1 MLSTLF
7 GFFGFTFFVFFYTAY
22 RLRNDNFKTSK
33 DYFLGGKSLSG
44 SIIAGSMLLTNIS
57 TEHLIGMNGS
67 AYKNG
72 MIVIAWEVTSAIA
85 LVIAAIYLI
94 PRFLRMGLTTIPEF
108 LEQRFNSQIRSIVA
122 FLLML
127 SFVITL
133 LPIVLYSGAINLE
146 SVFDISQN
154 MNISK
159 QTALT
164 YTIIIIGSIG
174 SLYAVIGGL
183 KAVAYSDTLNGIGLL
198 IGGLLIPIIALSSIG
213 DGNPLEGL
221 ISVYNYAPEKFNI
234 IGAHDSILPFST
246 LFTGLMINQIYFWGL
261 NQTIIQRAF
270 GAKNLKEA
278 QKGLIYTG
286 ILKIFIPLVIVLPG
300 LIAYYYFKEDYFESP
315 DLIYPLLVKKILPLP
330 LFGLFAAIILGAV
343 LSTFNSVLNSA
354 STIFC
359 HDIYKKL
366 INKNCN
372 DKSLVII
379 GKNVSIILAIL
390 AIGIAP
396 LVAFAPD
403 GLYFLL
409 QELNGIFFIPIS
421 SIIIAGIFFKKINTN
436 GAKAGLFFGFIFYI
450 LSTFIFNLNI
460 HFVHLWGIEFLLNFI
475 IMFSISHLYPLNQN
489 IIENIVD
496 VGDEWK
502 WIKPIG
508 LVLCSITILI
518 YILLS

>member
-1 MLSTLF
+1 MRCHYN
-7 GFFGFTFFVFFYTAY
+7 FF
-22 RLRNDNFKTSK
+22 
-33 DYFLGGKSLSG
+33 
-44 SIIAGSMLLTNIS
+44 
-57 TEHLIGMNGS
+57 HL
-67 AYKNG
+67 
-72 MIVIAWEVTSAIA
+72 
-85 LVIAAIYLI
+85 
-94 PRFLRMGLTTIPEF
+94 
-108 LEQRFNSQIRSIVA
+108 
-122 FLLML
+122 
-127 SFVITL
+127 
-133 LPIVLYSGAINLE
+133 
-146 SVFDISQN
+146 
-154 MNISK
+154 
-159 QTALT
+159 
-164 YTIIIIGSIG
+164 
-174 SLYAVIGGL
+174 
-183 KAVAYSDTLNGIGLL
+183 
-198 IGGLLIPIIALSSIG
+198 
-213 DGNPLEGL
+213 
-221 ISVYNYAPEKFNI
+221 
-234 IGAHDSILPFST
+234 
-246 LFTGLMINQIYFWGL
+246 
-261 NQTIIQRAF
+261 
-270 GAKNLKEA
+270 
-278 QKGLIYTG
+278 
-286 ILKIFIPLVIVLPG
+286 
-300 LIAYYYFKEDYFESP
+300 AYYYFKEDYFESP

-372 DKSLVII
+372 DKRLVII